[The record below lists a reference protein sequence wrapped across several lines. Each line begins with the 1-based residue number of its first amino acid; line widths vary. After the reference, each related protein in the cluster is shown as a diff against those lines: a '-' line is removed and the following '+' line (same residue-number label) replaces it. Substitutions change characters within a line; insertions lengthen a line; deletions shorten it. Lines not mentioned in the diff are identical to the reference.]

1 MNTIESR
8 ELALY
13 AVNDAEIYSRS
24 VFVIESLQKKIK
36 AGKYDSDKAL
46 IACGY
51 VAEAAAKKYAKEF
64 GGVWHKIFSA
74 ADRKLAAKE
83 ISEHYESEV
92 FGE

>member
-13 AVNDAEIYSRS
+13 AVNDAEIYNRS
-24 VFVIESLQKKIK
+24 VFVIERLQNKIK
-36 AGKYDSDKAL
+36 AGEYDADKAL
-46 IACGY
+46 VVWGC

-64 GGVWHKIFSA
+64 GGVWHKIFSV
-74 ADRKLAAKE
+74 ADRNLAAKE
-83 ISEHYESEV
+83 IAEHYESEV

>member
-13 AVNDAEIYSRS
+13 AINDAEIYNRS

-36 AGKYDSDKAL
+36 AGKYDADKAL
-46 IACGY
+46 IAWGY

-64 GGVWHKIFSA
+64 GGVWHSVFSV

-83 ISEHYESEV
+83 IAEHYESEV